1 MKTLRQ
7 FGLLC
12 MALAGGISTLRLAR
26 GQSTPAT
33 WIAAALAVILGLL
46 GIAKPRA
53 LRWLFVAG
61 LYVAL
66 PIGWLVS
73 HALLAI
79 IFFGLVT
86 PTALVF
92 RLIGRDRLRLRSA
105 KAAIPRRHTEQEL
118 AIRQSGSRSVLREF
132 LRSLDA
138 GSLWL
143 PRHGSSETRRYFR
156 QF

>member
-12 MALAGGISTLRLAR
+12 MALAGAMSILSFTR
-26 GQSTPAT
+26 GHAAAAT
-33 WIAAALAVILGLL
+33 WMFAALAVILGLL
-46 GIAKPRA
+46 GILKPRA
-53 LRWLFVAG
+53 LRPLFVA
-61 LYVAL
+61 AICIAF

-79 IFFGLVT
+79 VFFGLVT
-86 PTALVF
+86 PAAFIF
-92 RLIGRDRLRLRSA
+92 RLIGRDRLRLKSW
-105 KAAIPRRHTEQEL
+105 
-118 AIRQSGSRSVLREF
+118 
-132 LRSLDA
+132 DA

-143 PRHGSSETRRYFR
+143 PRTGSSESRRYFR